1 MPVRFRSA
9 ARWAVLLIALVAVRA
24 DAQTTSTRAGLA
36 DLMAV
41 PGISQAMA
49 ETVYNFFHTG
59 S

>member
-36 DLMAV
+36 ELITEALDASAFNDAYW
-41 PGISQAMA
+41 GA
-49 ETVYNFFHTG
+49 
-59 S
+59 